1 MDIVALQQI
10 RGSNSESI
18 TVDKYTILYSG
29 SIDGR
34 HEFGT
39 GFAVKEHLRNLII
52 SFKPINERLCYIR
65 MKGKWRNYSLL
76 AVHAPTEKKEDD
88 IKDEFYEELENTINE
103 IPKQDM
109 LIILGEFNAKIG
121 KEPACGTAQS
131 TYRIE
136 R

>member
-1 MDIVALQQI
+1 MNFGTWNILSWYRAEAAKRAIQQLDKNGMDIVALQEI
-10 RGSNSESI
+10 RWPDSGSI

-65 MKGKWRNYSLL
+65 IKGK
-76 AVHAPTEKKEDD
+76 
-88 IKDEFYEELENTINE
+88 
-103 IPKQDM
+103 
-109 LIILGEFNAKIG
+109 
-121 KEPACGTAQS
+121 
-131 TYRIE
+131 
-136 R
+136 